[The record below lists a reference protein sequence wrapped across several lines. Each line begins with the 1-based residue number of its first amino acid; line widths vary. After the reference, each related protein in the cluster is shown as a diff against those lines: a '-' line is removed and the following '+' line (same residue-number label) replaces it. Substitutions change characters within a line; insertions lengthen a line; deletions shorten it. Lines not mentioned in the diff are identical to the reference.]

1 MSKKIKVRLDKKLQK
16 QKKEQA
22 QKRMKIFSRIAMS
35 VIAIL
40 VGCLFSAMIYHL
52 INSPRSAS
60 EKLNS
65 IQTDPGSLNWDYD
78 KIISSPANSEIYV
91 QTIIKGIIKLTPGDF
106 YFSLGNYYKKDAK
119 SYFMEVLA
127 SDLFNKN
134 LELITQAKESLK
146 SNPQISI
153 IIIPDHHFSPLDLIW
168 TADSKKR
175 QNQIK
180 DFIRQKSYPYVFV
193 EGFSGEFKLKNMYQ
207 GYLEEAKKGRMPAM
221 NFEEFKSW
229 NEQKSKDAWY
239 ADQIAENSATKVIGV
254 DDNDIVFL
262 LTSVKYL
269 EQNTDYLKSLKLQ
282 SFKHLDNAINFT
294 FRDQLLLAKIIIFC
308 EEHQIRVA
316 PFVVGSNHFVTLPYH
331 CKLWGINCS
340 VEAIDPS
347 FVAPQIEKLEEFK
360 QKHGRAWPG
369 Y

>member
-16 QKKEQA
+16 QKKEQTA
-22 QKRMKIFSRIAMS
+22 KRMKIISRIAMS

-40 VGCLFSAMIYHL
+40 VVCLFSAMVYHL
-52 INSPRSAS
+52 INPPQNMN

-65 IQTDPGSLNWDYD
+65 IQTDPNSLNWDYD
-78 KIISSPANSEIYV
+78 KIISSPANSEIFV
-91 QTIIKGIIKLTPGDF
+91 QTIIKEIIKLTPGDF
-106 YFSLGNYYKKDAK
+106 VFSLGNYYEKDAN
-119 SYFMEVLA
+119 SYFTEVLE
-127 SDLFNKN
+127 SDLFSKN
-134 LELITQAKESLK
+134 FELITRAKESLK

-153 IIIPDHHFSPLDLIW
+153 LIIPDHHESPMDLTW
-168 TADSKKR
+168 TTDSKKR

-207 GYLEEAKKGRMPAM
+207 GYLEEVKKGHMPSM

-239 ADQIAENSATKVIGV
+239 ADQLEENSATKVIGV
-254 DDNDIVFL
+254 DDNDLVFL
-262 LTSVKYL
+262 LTSVQYL
-269 EQNTDYLKSLKLQ
+269 EQNTNYLKSLKLQ
-282 SFKHLDNAINFT
+282 SFKQLDNAINFT

-308 EEHQIRVA
+308 EEHQISVA